1 MIKKIKSNK
10 KSIIIFTLDGGK
22 YKVDLNSYKIYDI
35 TEKHKS
41 RKLEI
46 CSTEIKNALYDLTGL
61 NDRQI
66 SIIFNNMKYE
76 KAYY

>member
-46 CSTEIKNALYDLTGL
+46 CSTEVKNAIFDLTSL
-61 NDRQI
+61 DDKQI
-66 SIIFNNMKYE
+66 SKILNNMKYE